1 MSPLPPAI
9 DQGLCMIVFSLRLT
23 TSPAQRHALV
33 ALIEPLLAPTRVE
46 PGCESCRLYADTDDA
61 GALTLVEEWSSQA
74 ALDRHLQSEARK
86 SLIAAMELS
95 NQAPVVRFDT
105 IARRE
110 GLEVMA
116 DLQARSTASLR

>member
-1 MSPLPPAI
+1 
-9 DQGLCMIVFSLRLT
+9 MIVFSLRVT
-23 TSPAQRHALV
+23 TAPAQRHAVV

-46 PGCESCRLYADTDDA
+46 PGCESCRLYADADDA

-86 SLIAAMELS
+86 SLIATMELS
-95 NQAPVVRFDT
+95 AQAPVVRFDT

-110 GLEVMA
+110 GLEVIA
-116 DLQARSTASLR
+116 ESLARSTASMR